1 MGRRRYNFP
10 VIKEAPPNNNVSIQ
24 HSPRPGTMAA
34 DPAVQVPGR
43 GLFLQMER
51 NEAAVLCVCFLDGK
65 GNIRYNVVICN
76 YKRREIRR

>member
-1 MGRRRYNFP
+1 
-10 VIKEAPPNNNVSIQ
+10 
-24 HSPRPGTMAA
+24 MAA
-34 DPAVQVPGR
+34 DPAVQVLGR

-51 NEAAVLCVCFLDGK
+51 NEAAALCVCFLDGK